1 MTDLAKIVVP
11 LILTAVG
18 MFMYDM
24 YQDIDVI
31 QKRLNENN
39 EYVYRLERLET
50 KMDNITKIK
59 RK

>member
-18 MFMYDM
+18 IFMYDM
-24 YQDIDVI
+24 YQDIGVI

-39 EYVYRLERLET
+39 EFIYRIERNEV
-50 KMDNITKIK
+50 KIK
-59 RK
+59 QLEDKEVK

>member
-18 MFMYDM
+18 IFMYDM
-24 YQDIDVI
+24 YQDIGVI

-50 KMDNITKIK
+50 KMDSITKIK

>member
-24 YQDIDVI
+24 YQDIGVI

>member
-18 MFMYDM
+18 IFMYDM
-24 YQDIDVI
+24 YQDIGVI